1 MSFLS
6 RLSLANKSIVA
17 LLTVG
22 ILVFG
27 ALIIPSLKEELLPS
41 LSFPAISVVSVY
53 PGASPASVE
62 RDVTNPLEN
71 NLQGLQGLQ
80 QLTSYSNE
88 GSSLIIA
95 QFDYSTDLTKTSQ
108 TMTQLISKTQ
118 SSLPSSVTP
127 QVQTF
132 NISDQPIITLA
143 ATSSALSQQDLAVRL
158 NQDVVPALQG
168 ISGVANVNVTGVR
181 NPIVTITLDLKKLQS
196 AGISVSQVQGA
207 LQANNVTL
215 PVGQVTNNGKTVA
228 VSVNNTFNS
237 IADLQNVI
245 VGSKS
250 SSQTPATGATGIPSG
265 ATGIP
270 SGATGIPSGATG

>member
-22 ILVFG
+22 ILLFG

-41 LSFPAISVVSVY
+41 LSFPAISIVSVY
-53 PGASPASVE
+53 AGASPASVE
-62 RDVTNPLEN
+62 RDVTDPLES

-95 QFDYSTDLTKTSQ
+95 EFDYSTDLDKMNQ
-108 TMTQLISKTQ
+108 TITQLITKVQPT
-118 SSLPSSVTP
+118 LPANVTP

-143 ATSSALSQQDLAVRL
+143 ATSSSLNQQDLAVQL
-158 NQDVVPALQG
+158 NQNVVPVLQG
-168 ISGVANVNVTGVR
+168 ISGVANVNITGVH
-181 NPIVTITLDLKKLQS
+181 NQIVTITLDLKKLQS
-196 AGISVSQVQGA
+196 EGISVSQVQSA
-207 LQANNVTL
+207 LQANNVT
-215 PVGQVTNNGKTVA
+215 
-228 VSVNNTFNS
+228 
-237 IADLQNVI
+237 
-245 VGSKS
+245 
-250 SSQTPATGATGIPSG
+250 
-265 ATGIP
+265 
-270 SGATGIPSGATG
+270 